1 MQQNKEYISED
12 EIDLKELFK
21 TIWLYKKFIIIFTSL
36 ITIFSIVYVMSL
48 NPKPIYKGSLLIE
61 IGEYKTSDNEFIIV
75 DNTNNLKIILE
86 NKFNAKVYPPQKTD
100 SLLKIIVNNT
110 NKNKIEKDINEVYNF
125 VIERHTKKLKEYK
138 AVIPTSKV
146 DEIKVSNE
154 PINKPK
160 KKLVVSVTF
169 VSAFIISIFLVFFIE
184 FIKGIKKE
192 NKV

>member
-1 MQQNKEYISED
+1 MQQNREYILED

-21 TIWLYKKFIIIFTSL
+21 TLWSYKKFIILFTSL
-36 ITIFSIVYVMSL
+36 ITIFSIVYVMLL
-48 NPKPIYKGSLLIE
+48 NPKPIYQGSLLIE

-75 DNTNNLKIILE
+75 DNTNNLKTILE
-86 NKFNAKVYPPQKTD
+86 NKFNVKVYPPKKTD

-125 VIERHTKKLKEYK
+125 VIERHAKKLKEYK

-154 PINKPK
+154 PVNKPK
-160 KKLVVSVTF
+160 KKLIVVVAFVTG
-169 VSAFIISIFLVFFIE
+169 FILLFS
-184 FIKGIKKE
+184 
-192 NKV
+192 

>member
-1 MQQNKEYISED
+1 MQQNREYILED

-21 TIWLYKKFIIIFTSL
+21 TLWSYKKFIILFTSL
-36 ITIFSIVYVMSL
+36 ITIFSIVYVMLL
-48 NPKPIYKGSLLIE
+48 NPKPIYQGSLLIE

-75 DNTNNLKIILE
+75 DNTNNLKTILE
-86 NKFNAKVYPPQKTD
+86 NKFNVNVYPPKKTD

-125 VIERHTKKLKEYK
+125 VIERHAKKLKEYK

-154 PINKPK
+154 HINKPK
-160 KKLVVSVTF
+160 KKLIVSVTF
-169 VSAFIISIFLVFFIE
+169 VSGFIISIFLVFFME